1 MSSANRKSLED
12 DESGRTERL
21 LIKIINR
28 SGPRIDPRGT
38 LENTGSD
45 VENDS
50 LTRTC

>member
-12 DESGRTERL
+12 DESGRRERL
-21 LIKIINR
+21 LIKIRKR
-28 SGPRIDPRGT
+28 SGPRIDPCGT
-38 LENTGSD
+38 PEVTGSD